1 MTDLTRQDGRSVDE
15 PRQISIETGFQP
27 HAEGSVLIKSGNTH
41 VICSASIEESVPRW
55 MRGSGKGWVTA
66 EYGMLP
72 RATNTRSRREA
83 SAGKQGGRT
92 QEIQRLIGRSLR
104 GVVDLAALGERSI
117 TVDCD
122 VVRADGGTRTASIT
136 GSYVALSIALQGLL
150 SEGKIDKDPMI
161 DSVGAISVGIVSG
174 TPLLDLCYE
183 EDSAAETDMNVVM
196 TGSGKFIELQATAE
210 GVPFAR
216 EELDSLL
223 GLAETGIRYAMGQQ
237 SAVLHSLRRP

>member
-1 MTDLTRQDGRSVDE
+1 
-15 PRQISIETGFQP
+15 
-27 HAEGSVLIKSGNTH
+27 
-41 VICSASIEESVPRW
+41 
-55 MRGSGKGWVTA
+55 
-66 EYGMLP
+66 MLP
-72 RATNTRSRREA
+72 RATNTRARREA
-83 SAGKQGGRT
+83 AAGRQGGRT

-136 GSYVALSIALQGLL
+136 GSYVALGIALHGLL

-196 TGSGKFIELQATAE
+196 TGCGKFIELQATAE
-210 GVPFAR
+210 GMPFAR
-216 EELDSLL
+216 EELNDLL
-223 GLAETGIRYAMGQQ
+223 GLAEIGIRYAIDQQ
-237 SAVLHSLRRP
+237 SAVLNS